1 MPVALAIETSGRAGS
16 LALIEDRQIVG
27 EDSFPHGLRH
37 AAEMIPRIDSL
48 LQQRNLEPRQIE
60 TLFVSVGPGSFTGL
74 RIGITLAKTFSLAT
88 GAKLVAVPSLAVLA
102 ENGPAEARHLLVA
115 LDARRGKIFSARFEK
130 VENLWIER
138 DPGHLGEISEALR
151 HAPRP
156 LYLLGEGISFHR
168 AAIPPT
174 EPHLL
179 ITPESLWSPHV
190 GAVARIG
197 LIMADAGHFTPADQL
212 LPIYMRPPE
221 AAEKWALRENG

>member
-1 MPVALAIETSGRAGS
+1 MPLALAIETSGRVGS
-16 LALIEDRQIVG
+16 LALIEDRQIIG

-37 AAEMIPRIDSL
+37 AADMIPRIDSL
-48 LQQRNLEPRQIE
+48 LRQRKFQPRQIE

-74 RIGITLAKTFSLAT
+74 RIGITLAKTFALAT

-102 ENGPAEARHLLVA
+102 ENAPAEARHLLVV

-130 VENLWIER
+130 VQNLWIER
-138 DPGHLGEISEALR
+138 DPGDLGEIGEALR
-151 HAPRP
+151 RAPRP
-156 LYLLGEGISFHR
+156 LFLLGDGISFHR

-174 EPHLL
+174 EPDLF
-179 ITPESLWSPHV
+179 ITPESLWTPHV
-190 GAVARIG
+190 AAVAQIG
-197 LIMADAGHFTPADQL
+197 LKLADAGRFTPPDQL